1 MTVLIS
7 SCALYEHILM
17 TIIFQLNNYSLACN
31 FSFFCCCLLLLFSSC
46 VQFFCHPVD
55 CIPPGFSV
63 HGISQARI
71 LEWGG
76 ISFSRGSSRPR
87 DRTCVSFIAG
97 EFFTAELPGKPFSS
111 FHYYVIC
118 WNEHLYISVH
128 KHFWQF
134 LITFLECIL

>member
-1 MTVLIS
+1 MTILIS

-17 TIIFQLNNYSLACN
+17 TIIFQLNNYSRACN
-31 FSFFCCCLLLLFSSC
+31 FSFFCCCLLLPFSSC
-46 VQFFCHPVD
+46 VPLFCHPMD
-55 CIPPGFSV
+55 CILPGFSV

-76 ISFSRGSSRPR
+76 ISFFRGSSWSR

-134 LITFLECIL
+134 LITF